1 MTTVL
6 GHRRRRREKL
16 KQYTLESTPGVVEDP
31 ETSCSKRRESYFL
44 SPQGV
49 AQGVAEGWASHGKGW
64 SCDGNG
70 TASYRWEGFVA

>member
-6 GHRRRRREKL
+6 GHRRRREKL
-16 KQYTLESTPGVVEDP
+16 KQYTLESTPGVGEDP

-44 SPQGV
+44 SP
-49 AQGVAEGWASHGKGW
+49 QGVAEGWASHGKGW